1 MSNGSLP
8 MSATQN
14 WIKEKFQEDS
24 VTYWN
29 EMRLTREAQD
39 LKERVKK
46 LETDMAFLIK
56 EKDES

>member
-1 MSNGSLP
+1 